1 MREIEDLLGPALDC
15 DLHHYTGVAG
25 LHGIATSR
33 SIWASSAYYLNDSSE
48 IMEAV
53 RFTSH
58 VAYQMAQ
65 SADEGA
71 AVVLDHLQAWLK
83 TLQRPQGIYVL
94 SLSSKENDLSQWRAY
109 TPYTKGVCLSFSSD
123 QILSLARSN
132 GCKVVKCIYSEK
144 EKTRLAKLIVEKTL
158 ETWRSTC
165 EDDIPKAHPSQ
176 KYHPLFE
183 SMKSKYLAL
192 FVLFKDQRFSS
203 EGEWRIVSP
212 YIASYVEERVDY
224 RVGASIMIPFIK
236 IDLPSDGPL
245 FDRVWIGPTEHNNL
259 SMHAISAF
267 LSKYRLVRSGC
278 ISSGIPYR
286 EWR

>member
-1 MREIEDLLGPALDC
+1 
-15 DLHHYTGVAG
+15 
-25 LHGIATSR
+25 
-33 SIWASSAYYLNDSSE
+33 
-48 IMEAV
+48 
-53 RFTSH
+53 
-58 VAYQMAQ
+58 MAQ
-65 SADEGA
+65 GANEGV

-83 TLQRPQGIYVL
+83 TLQHPQGVYVL

-109 TPYTKGVCLSFSSD
+109 TPYAKGVCLSFSSE
-123 QILSLARSN
+123 QILSLAKGN
-132 GCKVVKCIYSEK
+132 GCKVVKCIYSAK
-144 EKTRLAKLIVEKTL
+144 EKTKLAQLIVEKTL
-158 ETWRSTC
+158 ETWRNTR

-183 SMKSKYLAL
+183 SMKANYLAL

-212 YIASYVEERVDY
+212 YIASYVDEKVDY
-224 RVGASIMIPFIK
+224 RVGASIMIPYIK
-236 IDLPSDGPL
+236 IALPSEGPL
-245 FDRVWIGPTEHNNL
+245 FDRIWVGPTEHNNL

-267 LSKYRLVRSGC
+267 MSKYRLVRNGC

>member
-1 MREIEDLLGPALDC
+1 MREIEDLLGPAPDC

-58 VAYQMAQ
+58 VARQIAQ
-65 SADEGA
+65 SADEGTV
-71 AVVLDHLQAWLK
+71 VVLDNLQEWLK
-83 TLQRPQGIYVL
+83 TLKHPQGIYVM
-94 SLSSKENDLSQWRAY
+94 SLSARENDLSQWRAY
-109 TPYTKGVCLSFSSD
+109 TPYAKGVCLSFSSE
-123 QILSLARSN
+123 QVSNLARRN
-132 GCKVVKCIYSEK
+132 GCKVVKCIYGK
-144 EKTRLAKLIVEKTL
+144 DEKTRLAKLIVEKTL
-158 ETWRSTC
+158 ETWRNTHQD
-165 EDDIPKAHPSQ
+165 EIPRAHPSQ

-183 SMKSKYLAL
+183 SMKSNYLAL

-203 EGEWRIVSP
+203 EEEWRIVSP
-212 YIASYVEERVDY
+212 YIASYVDEKVDY
-224 RVGASIMIPFIK
+224 RVGASIMIPYIK
-236 IDLPSDGPL
+236 IALPSEGPL
-245 FDRVWIGPTEHNNL
+245 FDRIWIGPTEHNNL

-267 LSKYRLVRSGC
+267 MSKYRLVRNGC